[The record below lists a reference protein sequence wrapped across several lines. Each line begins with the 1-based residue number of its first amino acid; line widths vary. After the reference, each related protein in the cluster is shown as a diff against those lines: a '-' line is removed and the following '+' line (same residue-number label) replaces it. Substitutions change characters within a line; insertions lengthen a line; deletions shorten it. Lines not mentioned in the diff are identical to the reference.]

1 MNTIRLLSAA
11 LLCALVVPSATR
23 AQEVEIYHSGSSHE
37 IVRVAQDYALARG
50 ETVHDIFSVFSPVLI
65 DGTVRGDVTV
75 VVGDMRLGSTAV
87 IDGSLYVIGGSAFVQ
102 PGATV
107 RQDVLVFGGR
117 LEAPREFAAG
127 HQHVVIG
134 AAAIGDRLQGLVPW
148 LTEGL
153 LLGRPIV
160 PRLRWVWVVVGIVF
174 LVSLVLC
181 LIFLDTVQTCAD
193 KIAARP
199 LTTFLVGLLVL
210 LLAGPVVIVLAASVI
225 GLAVVPFLF
234 CALIIAWIIGK
245 VAVNVRI
252 GDSIV
257 GQSAPAS
264 RAQVVRSFV
273 IGFAVMCLAYV
284 LPVLGFVVWALI
296 GVTGLGAATLAF
308 TSAYRRENPTPPK
321 VKSRR
326 GASEG
331 GPPGPAVDLPS
342 PASPLAVP
350 EPPVAR
356 ITEADPPLPA
366 AGPEPRPV
374 TGGAPGA
381 VAGALAAFPRAVF
394 SERALALVI
403 DVVLVL
409 FTNQAFR
416 ITRGD
421 DIPIFLLLAYHIV
434 LWSWKGTTV
443 GGMICHLRVVRVDG
457 RPLRFVDALVRGLSG
472 LVSMVAVGIGFLWVL
487 KDPERQG
494 WHDKIAGTYVVKVPH
509 DYPL

>member
-1 MNTIRLLSAA
+1 MKTIRLLSAA

-23 AQEVEIYHSGSSHE
+23 AQEVEIYNSGFSHE
-37 IVRVAQDYALARG
+37 IVRVAQEYALARG

-75 VVGDMRLGSTAV
+75 VVGDLRLGSTAV
-87 IDGSLYVIGGSAFVQ
+87 IDGSLYVIGGTAFVQ
-102 PGATV
+102 PGAIV
-107 RQDVLVFGGR
+107 RQDLLVFAGR

-127 HQHVVIG
+127 HQHVVI
-134 AAAIGDRLQGLVPW
+134 AAAALGDRLQGLVPW

-160 PRLRWVWVVVGIVF
+160 PRLRWVWLVVGIVF

-181 LIFLDTVQTCAD
+181 LIFLDTVQTCAG

-264 RAQVVRSFV
+264 RLQVVRSFV

-284 LPVLGFVVWALI
+284 LPVLGFVVWALM
-296 GVTGLGAATLAF
+296 GVTGLGAATLAL

-321 VKSRR
+321 VKSRPPAISVDPPPPAAPLPIPDPPPAALGALPPPAASAESSR
-326 GASEG
+326 GA
-331 GPPGPAVDLPS
+331 AATAAATLTALPH
-342 PASPLAVP
+342 AMFA
-350 EPPVAR
+350 
-356 ITEADPPLPA
+356 
-366 AGPEPRPV
+366 
-374 TGGAPGA
+374 
-381 VAGALAAFPRAVF
+381 
-394 SERALALVI
+394 ERALALVI

-409 FTNQAFR
+409 FTNQALR
-416 ITRGD
+416 LTRTD
-421 DIPIFLLLAYHIV
+421 EAVIFLLLAYHII

-457 RPLRFVDALVRGLSG
+457 RPLRFVDGLVRGLSG
-472 LVSMVAVGIGFLWVL
+472 LFSLVAAGIGFLWIL

-494 WHDKIAGTYVVKVPH
+494 WHDKIAGTFVVKVPR
-509 DYPL
+509 DYPV

>member
-11 LLCALVVPSATR
+11 LLCGLLLPAPAH
-23 AQEVEIYHSGSSHE
+23 AQDVEIYNSGFSQGV
-37 IVRVAQDYALARG
+37 VRVAQDYSLRRG
-50 ETVHDIFSVFSPVLI
+50 ESVHDIFSVFSPVLI
-65 DGTVRGDVTV
+65 EGTVQGDVTV
-75 VVGDMRLGSTAV
+75 VVGDLRLGSTAV
-87 IDGSLYVIGGSAFVQ
+87 IDGSLYVVGGNATVQ
-102 PGATV
+102 PGAVV
-107 RQDVLVFGGR
+107 RQDLLVFGGR

-127 HQHVVIG
+127 HQHVVIAAG
-134 AAAIGDRLQGLVPW
+134 ALADRLQGLVPW

-174 LVSLVLC
+174 LVSLLLC
-181 LIFLDTVQTCAD
+181 LMFHDTVRACAD

-210 LLAGPVVIVLAASVI
+210 LLAGPVAVLLAASVI

-257 GQSAPAS
+257 GQGSPAS
-264 RAQVVRSFV
+264 RAQTLRSFV
-273 IGFAVMCLAYV
+273 LGFAVMCLAYV

-296 GVTGLGAATLAF
+296 GVTGLGAASLAF

-321 VKSRR
+321 IKSK
-326 GASEG
+326 
-331 GPPGPAVDLPS
+331 PPTPNVDVPPPAAPLTVPNPPPAPVADAQQP
-342 PASPLAVP
+342 PAAAMASPEPSRAAATAATLAQ
-350 EPPVAR
+350 
-356 ITEADPPLPA
+356 
-366 AGPEPRPV
+366 
-374 TGGAPGA
+374 
-381 VAGALAAFPRAVF
+381 FPRAVF
-394 SERALALVI
+394 VERAIALVI

-409 FTNQAFR
+409 FINQALR
-416 ITRGD
+416 LTRND
-421 DIPIFLLLAYHIV
+421 EVPILLLLAYHIV

-443 GGMICHLRVVRVDG
+443 GGMICHLRVIRVDG
-457 RPLRFVDALVRGLSG
+457 KSLRFVDALVRGLSG
-472 LVSMVAVGIGFLWVL
+472 LFSMVVAGIGFLWIL

-494 WHDKIAGTYVVKVPH
+494 WHDKIAGTYVVKVPR
-509 DYPL
+509 DYPI

>member
-11 LLCALVVPSATR
+11 LLCALGVPSATH
-23 AQEVEIYHSGSSHE
+23 AQEVEIYNRGHD
-37 IVRVAQDYALARG
+37 IVRVAQDYSLARG
-50 ETVHDIFSVFSPVLI
+50 ETVRDIFSVFSPVLI
-65 DGTVRGDVTV
+65 EGTVRGDATV
-75 VVGDMRLGSTAV
+75 IVGDVRLGSTAV
-87 IDGSLYVIGGSAFVQ
+87 IEGSLYVIGGNATVQ
-102 PGATV
+102 PGAAV
-107 RQDVLVFGGR
+107 RQDMLVFGGR
-117 LEAPREFAAG
+117 LEAPREFAAD
-127 HQHVVIG
+127 HQHVVVGVG
-134 AAAIGDRLQGLVPW
+134 ALADRLQALVPW
-148 LTEGL
+148 ITEGL

-160 PRLRWVWVVVGIVF
+160 PRLAWVWVVVGFVF

-181 LIFLDTVQTCAD
+181 LIFLDTVRACAD

-210 LLAGPVVIVLAASVI
+210 LLAGPVAVLLAASVI

-257 GQSAPAS
+257 GQSVSGS
-264 RAQVVRSFV
+264 RAQIVRSFV

-284 LPVLGFVVWALI
+284 LPVLGFVVWALM

-308 TSAYRRENPTPPK
+308 TNAYRRENPTPPK
-321 VKSRR
+321 VKARR
-326 GASEG
+326 SNGEG
-331 GPPGPAVDLPS
+331 EPPTPTADVPPAAVPLP
-342 PASPLAVP
+342 VP
-350 EPPVAR
+350 EPPAAR
-356 ITEADPPLPA
+356 IAEAQPLPA
-366 AGPEPRPV
+366 AAGPAI
-374 TGGAPGA
+374 GGAGVTA
-381 VAGALAAFPRAVF
+381 AALALFPRAVF
-394 SERALALVI
+394 LDRAIALVI

-409 FTNQAFR
+409 FTNQALR
-416 ITRGD
+416 LTRGD
-421 DIPIFLLLAYHIV
+421 EVPIFLLLAYHII

-457 RPLRFVDALVRGLSG
+457 KPLRFVDALVRGLSG
-472 LVSMVAVGIGFLWVL
+472 LFSMVVVGIGFLWIL

-494 WHDKIAGTYVVKVPH
+494 WHDKIAGTYVVKVPR